1 MSNGLDLEKILLIA
15 LIAALLLGPER
26 LPGYAAS
33 LARFTRRV
41 RDWLDGARTRVKEEM
56 GDDFDEIEWRKL
68 DPRQYDPRRIIREAL
83 IDDAP
88 VKPVAAAA
96 STMAAAATATS
107 ESSADGSGAV
117 AETGEGIAVALA
129 TVPFD
134 SEAT

>member
-26 LPGYAAS
+26 LPGYAAA

-41 RDWLDGARTRVKEEM
+41 RDWVDGARSRVKEEM

-83 IDDAP
+83 IEDAP
-88 VKPVAAAA
+88 VKPATPLVAATPAAPAAAVPDTIAA
-96 STMAAAATATS
+96 SP
-107 ESSADGSGAV
+107 
-117 AETGEGIAVALA
+117 TG
-129 TVPFD
+129 VPYD

>member
-1 MSNGLDLEKILLIA
+1 MSFGLDLEKILLIG

-33 LARFTRRV
+33 LARLTRRV
-41 RDWLDGARTRVKEEM
+41 REWLDGARTRVKEEM

-88 VKPVAAAA
+88 VKPVTATLGAATGVAVA
-96 STMAAAATATS
+96 EPPAATATAT
-107 ESSADGSGAV
+107 EDV
-117 AETGEGIAVALA
+117 ATG
-129 TVPFD
+129 VPFD

>member
-1 MSNGLDLEKILLIA
+1 MSFGLDLEKILLIG

-33 LARFTRRV
+33 LARLTRRV
-41 RDWLDGARTRVKEEM
+41 REWLDGARTRVKEEM

-88 VKPVAAAA
+88 VKPVSASPAAAV
-96 STMAAAATATS
+96 
-107 ESSADGSGAV
+107 AV
-117 AETGEGIAVALA
+117 AEPLA
-129 TVPFD
+129 GVEETDDASETPSTVPFD

>member
-1 MSNGLDLEKILLIA
+1 MSFGLDLEKILLIG

-33 LARFTRRV
+33 LARLTRRV
-41 RDWLDGARTRVKEEM
+41 REWLDGARTRVKEEM
-56 GDDFDEIEWRKL
+56 GDDFDDIEWRKL

-83 IDDAP
+83 IDEAP
-88 VKPVAAAA
+88 VKPVSAGAP
-96 STMAAAATATS
+96 TAV
-107 ESSADGSGAV
+107 AV
-117 AETGEGIAVALA
+117 AESPATVTTAADEAPEDAL

>member
-1 MSNGLDLEKILLIA
+1 MSFGLDLEKILLIG

-33 LARFTRRV
+33 LARLTRRV
-41 RDWLDGARTRVKEEM
+41 RQWLDGARARVKEEM

-88 VKPVAAAA
+88 VKPVATTPAAA
-96 STMAAAATATS
+96 LALAEPPAVEA
-107 ESSADGSGAV
+107 SADENPAD
-117 AETGEGIAVALA
+117 LR

>member
-1 MSNGLDLEKILLIA
+1 MSFGLDLEKILLIG

-33 LARFTRRV
+33 LARLTRRV
-41 RDWLDGARTRVKEEM
+41 REWLDGARTRVKEEM

-88 VKPVAAAA
+88 VKPVSASPTAAV
-96 STMAAAATATS
+96 
-107 ESSADGSGAV
+107 AV
-117 AETGEGIAVALA
+117 AEPLAGVAETDAVSEAPS

>member
-15 LIAALLLGPER
+15 LIAAIFLGPER

-33 LARFTRRV
+33 LGRFTRRV
-41 RDWLDGARTRVKEEM
+41 KDWLDGARTRVKEEM
-56 GDDFDEIEWRKL
+56 GPEFDDIDWQKL

-88 VKPVAAAA
+88 VPPVTTSAPGSATLAAA
-96 STMAAAATATS
+96 
-107 ESSADGSGAV
+107 GAV
-117 AETGEGIAVALA
+117 ATADAPEAEPRDPAAPP
-129 TVPFD
+129 PFD

>member
-1 MSNGLDLEKILLIA
+1 MSFGLDLEKILLIG

-33 LARFTRRV
+33 LARLTRRV
-41 RDWLDGARTRVKEEM
+41 RQWLDGARTRVKEEM

-88 VKPVAAAA
+88 VKPVATTPAA
-96 STMAAAATATS
+96 
-107 ESSADGSGAV
+107 
-117 AETGEGIAVALA
+117 AVALA
-129 TVPFD
+129 EPPAVEASADENPADLRTVPFD

>member
-33 LARFTRRV
+33 LARLTRRV

-88 VKPVAAAA
+88 VKPVAAE
-96 STMAAAATATS
+96 AAAMT
-107 ESSADGSGAV
+107 AV
-117 AETGEGIAVALA
+117 AVAPAPA
-129 TVPFD
+129 TDPVAPAEAGPSAVPFD

>member
-15 LIAALLLGPER
+15 LIAAVLLGPER

-33 LARFTRRV
+33 LARFTRRA
-41 RDWLDGARTRVKEEM
+41 RDWVDGARTRVKEEM

-96 STMAAAATATS
+96 ATMAAAAATEAPADS
-107 ESSADGSGAV
+107 PGASS
-117 AETGEGIAVALA
+117 ETGEGGAVALA

>member
-1 MSNGLDLEKILLIA
+1 MSNGLDLEKLLLIA

-33 LARFTRRV
+33 LGRFARRV
-41 RDWLDGARTRVKEEM
+41 REWLDGARSRVRDEM
-56 GDDFDEIEWRKL
+56 GDEFDEIEWRKL

-83 IDDAP
+83 IEDAP

-96 STMAAAATATS
+96 TTMAAAGAP
-107 ESSADGSGAV
+107 AV
-117 AETGEGIAVALA
+117 ATEPVAPRA
-129 TVPFD
+129 ADTPPPFD

>member
-15 LIAALLLGPER
+15 LIAAVLLGPER

-33 LARFTRRV
+33 LGRFTRRV
-41 RDWLDGARTRVKEEM
+41 KDWLDGARTRVKEEM
-56 GDDFDEIEWRKL
+56 GPEFDDIDWQRL

-88 VKPVAAAA
+88 VPPVPASAA
-96 STMAAAATATS
+96 AAAATAAGGTT
-107 ESSADGSGAV
+107 V
-117 AETGEGIAVALA
+117 AAAGEQRDPAAPP
-129 TVPFD
+129 PFD

>member
-33 LARFTRRV
+33 LARLTRRV

-68 DPRQYDPRRIIREAL
+68 DPRQYDPRRIIRDAL
-83 IDDAP
+83 LEDSPPTPASASPSRESTRSPAP
-88 VKPVAAAA
+88 SAPIKTPTPDPVGG
-96 STMAAAATATS
+96 
-107 ESSADGSGAV
+107 SAPAV
-117 AETGEGIAVALA
+117 ERA
-129 TVPFD
+129 VPFD